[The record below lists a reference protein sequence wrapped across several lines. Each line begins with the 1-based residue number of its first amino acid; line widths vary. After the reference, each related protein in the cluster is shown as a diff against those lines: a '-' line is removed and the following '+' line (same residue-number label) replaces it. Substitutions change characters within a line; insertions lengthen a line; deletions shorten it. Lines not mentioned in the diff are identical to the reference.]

1 MLRTGAQTSSVN
13 YCACL
18 MSRCGDICPPKRPP
32 SSGDVPA
39 HGVRQR
45 RARPLRAGLPRLPGR
60 TPILRDVPGTQPAR
74 PPARISRTRTAPT
87 VASTR
92 VQGAAPHTGPRE
104 LRELRES
111 QVAPPQVFHVKPHA
125 APPPDRMPLPD
136 RAPPAL
142 PGISPLSN
150 PNDSTTATT
159 PSARAARAVMP
170 HHKTRWCSAPHADVD
185 RHRDLQHAP
194 LPARSGASGSFGFSS
209 SCSSSS

>member
-45 RARPLRAGLPRLPGR
+45 RARPPRAGLPRLPGR
-60 TPILRDVPGTQPAR
+60 TPILPDVPGTPRAR
-74 PPARISRTRTAPT
+74 PPARISRTRTAPMA
-87 VASTR
+87 ASTR
-92 VQGAAPHTGPRE
+92 APGAARRTGLRERRGPRE
-104 LRELRES
+104 S
-111 QVAPPQVFHVKPHA
+111 QAAPPQVFHVKPHA
-125 APPPDRMPLPD
+125 APPPDRV
-136 RAPPAL
+136 RPAV
-142 PGISPLSN
+142 PGISPPSS
-150 PNDSTTATT
+150 PNDSTTAIT
-159 PSARAARAVMP
+159 PSARAVRAVML
-170 HHKTRWCSAPHADVD
+170 HHKIRWCSDRHADVD
-185 RHRDLQHAP
+185 RHHGLRHAP

>member
-45 RARPLRAGLPRLPGR
+45 RARPPRADLPRLPGR
-60 TPILRDVPGTQPAR
+60 TPILPDVPGTQPAR

-87 VASTR
+87 AASTR
-92 VQGAAPHTGPRE
+92 APDAARRTGLRGPRE
-104 LRELRES
+104 S
-111 QVAPPQVFHVKPHA
+111 QAAPPQVFHVKPHA
-125 APPPDRMPLPD
+125 APPPDRVH
-136 RAPPAL
+136 PAV
-142 PGISPLSN
+142 PGISPPSS
-150 PNDSTTATT
+150 PSDSTTAIT
-159 PSARAARAVMP
+159 PSARAARAVML
-170 HHKTRWCSAPHADVD
+170 HHKIRWCSDRHADVD
-185 RHRDLQHAP
+185 RHRDLRHAP
-194 LPARSGASGSFGFSS
+194 LLARSGASGSFGFSS

>member
-45 RARPLRAGLPRLPGR
+45 RARPPRADLPRLPGR
-60 TPILRDVPGTQPAR
+60 TPILPDVPGTQPAR

-87 VASTR
+87 AASTR
-92 VQGAAPHTGPRE
+92 APGAARRTGLRERRGPRE
-104 LRELRES
+104 S
-111 QVAPPQVFHVKPHA
+111 QAAPPQVFHVKPHA
-125 APPPDRMPLPD
+125 APPPDRVH
-136 RAPPAL
+136 PAV
-142 PGISPLSN
+142 PGISPPSS
-150 PNDSTTATT
+150 PSDSTTAIT
-159 PSARAARAVMP
+159 PSARAARAEMP
-170 HHKTRWCSAPHADVD
+170 HHKTRWYSVPHADVD
-185 RHRDLQHAP
+185 RHRDLRHAP